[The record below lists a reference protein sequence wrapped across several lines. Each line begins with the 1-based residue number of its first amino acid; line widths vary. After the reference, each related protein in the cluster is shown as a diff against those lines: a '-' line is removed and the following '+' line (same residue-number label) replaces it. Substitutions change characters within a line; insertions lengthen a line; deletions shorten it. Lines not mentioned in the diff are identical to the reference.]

1 MLLRYFL
8 AATVLLCASTAFGQM
23 ASPKAH
29 ADIINAQGQK
39 IGTADFS
46 QTDAGVAIKV
56 DVSQLAPGTH
66 GIHIHAV
73 GKCEGPD
80 FKSAGGHLNPDMKKH
95 GTENPD
101 GPHAGDMPNLEA
113 GTDGQTHTTI
123 LAKGVSLGSGPNSLF
138 HDGGT
143 AIVIHEKADDYKTD
157 PSGNSGNR
165 IACGVVQK

>member
-1 MLLRYFL
+1 MLLRSFL
-8 AATVLLCASTAFGQM
+8 AATVLLCTSAAFGQM
-23 ASPKAH
+23 PSPTAH

-39 IGTADFS
+39 IGTSDFS
-46 QTDAGVAIKV
+46 QTDGGVAIKV
-56 DVSQLAPGTH
+56 DVSQLTPGTH
-66 GIHIHAV
+66 GIHIHSV

-101 GPHAGDMPNLEA
+101 GPHAGDMPNIEA
-113 GTDGQTHTTI
+113 GSDGRAHTTI
-123 LAKGVSLGSGPNSLF
+123 LAKGVTLGSGPNSLF
-138 HDGGT
+138 HDGGA